1 MTEGLGWMVLGIA
14 ILIGSLL
21 MDRLEEQDINPYT
34 IPGLL
39 PALLGI
45 AMTAL
50 GFLVFIRKWTRFK
63 GVVAARAPLSVDKR
77 TAMNRMLLVL
87 GICVIFCAGLLG
99 RGLPY
104 WLTGGVFV
112 TACILL
118 LDNRRRAAGEGR
130 FTSGKIVRAAVI
142 GFVASIAITL
152 VFEQI
157 FMIRLP

>member
-1 MTEGLGWMVLGIA
+1 MALGLA
-14 ILIGSLL
+14 ILIGSVL
-21 MDRLEEQDINPYT
+21 MDRLKEQDINPYT

-39 PALLGI
+39 PGLLGI
-45 AMTAL
+45 AMTLL

-63 GVVAARAPLSVDKR
+63 GAATARAPVSFDKR
-77 TAMNRMLLVL
+77 AAMNRMLLVL
-87 GICVIFCAGLLG
+87 GVCVIFCAGLLG

-104 WLTGGVFV
+104 WLTGGIFV

-118 LDNRRRAAGEGR
+118 LDNKPSQAGEGR
-130 FTSGKIVRAAVI
+130 FTPKKISKAVVI
-142 GFVASIAITL
+142 GFISSIAITL